1 MDRLIMMYEHIKE
14 NFINRFLNPR
24 YRWATVISK
33 NSIICNIGEN
43 CPFPVKSIENGN
55 KILIDLGDNI
65 IIDIN
70 LVWEDKIIANDKNI
84 VHYRL
89 ISFE

>member
-1 MDRLIMMYEHIKE
+1 MYEHIKE
-14 NFINRFLNPR
+14 NVINRFLNPH

-33 NSIICNIGEN
+33 NSIILNISEN
-43 CPFPVKSIENGN
+43 CPFPVKSIEDGN

-65 IIDIN
+65 VIDIN
-70 LVWEDKIIANDKNI
+70 LVWEDKIIANNKNI

-89 ISFE
+89 IKFE